1 MRNKENYSRNQC
13 TLLIRVDGDELEI
26 PVNFG
31 LSAHEI
37 KAIYPYLAK
46 LANTKITNPALKFAD
61 DSGAGRYTDLSEEEY
76 AQLVEAYHRQAEYW
90 YQKPEASLLDLAVRF
105 ALDIQ
110 FKGIQEIQD
119 AFSTVTPFE
128 HIKTSNIVSK
138 EEAHAIL
145 KDAGMEADSNTE
157 ADVDEKDVEMGVA
170 GNVPVDIYGTGDAG
184 DFLSKELD
192 DMNASRAEDR
202 FEKIVNGETEDKQ
215 PEIPDRYKSNYK
227 ARGFEEGQI
236 GENGLLDL
244 YATNGSS
251 DAIFGDAPDDGST
264 AEELLGDKPAAAP
277 AVPED
282 DPDDD
287 DGEYGE
293 ENEVPQDESLLD
305 QDIEEPELDNVD
317 DDSEE

>member
-1 MRNKENYSRNQC
+1 MGNRENYSRNQC
-13 TLLIRVDGDELEI
+13 TLLIRVDGNELEI

-46 LANTKITNPALKFAD
+46 LANTKIVNPASKFAHESAD
-61 DSGAGRYTDLSEEEY
+61 GRYTDLSEAEY
-76 AQLVEAYHRQAEYW
+76 AKLVEAYHKQSEYW
-90 YQKPEASLLDLAVRF
+90 YQKPEASLLDLAIRF

-128 HIKTSNIVSK
+128 HIKTSQTVSK
-138 EEAHAIL
+138 EEANAIL
-145 KDAGMEADSNTE
+145 KDAGMEADAETE
-157 ADVDEKDVEMGVA
+157 ADMDEKDVEMGIA
-170 GNVPVDIYGTGDAG
+170 GNVPVDIYGTGDDG

-192 DMNASRAEDR
+192 EMNAAHVEDR
-202 FEKIVNGETEDKQ
+202 FEKIVNGDVSDEKPD
-215 PEIPDRYKSNYK
+215 IPDRYKSNYK
-227 ARGFEEGQI
+227 AGGFNEGQI

-251 DAIFGDAPDDGST
+251 DAIFGDEPDDGST
-264 AEELLGDKPAAAP
+264 AEELLGDKKSSVPA
-277 AVPED
+277 E
-282 DPDDD
+282 
-287 DGEYGE
+287 
-293 ENEVPQDESLLD
+293 
-305 QDIEEPELDNVD
+305 DIEDEEDLDDVESEESVFDEEADEPEIDGLDE